1 MYFFTMSSLILFP
14 DKMSANEEYV
24 FEMSAREESIF
35 YEILHTLDQL
45 HSNENFGAEGIY
57 FISRKYYL
65 LWQFILP

>member
-24 FEMSAREESIF
+24 FEMSAHEESIF
-35 YEILHTLDQL
+35 NEILHTLDQL
-45 HSNENFGAEGIY
+45 HSNENIDAAGIY

-65 LWQFILP
+65 L